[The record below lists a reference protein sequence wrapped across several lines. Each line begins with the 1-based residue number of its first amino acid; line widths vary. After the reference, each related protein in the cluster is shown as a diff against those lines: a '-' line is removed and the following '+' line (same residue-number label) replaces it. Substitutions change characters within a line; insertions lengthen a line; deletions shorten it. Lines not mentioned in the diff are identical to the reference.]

1 MLYGLIYNLSCIC
14 YLSDKSIVLRL
25 LITNL
30 AKRQDVV
37 KQFSRNSKNILI
49 MSDKEKPQKPTNQT
63 DKPTD
68 GGSTYITLNDE
79 TPSRNTT
86 NKD

>member
-1 MLYGLIYNLSCIC
+1 
-14 YLSDKSIVLRL
+14 
-25 LITNL
+25 
-30 AKRQDVV
+30 
-37 KQFSRNSKNILI
+37 
-49 MSDKEKPQKPTNQT
+49 MSDKEKPQTPTNQS

-86 NKD
+86 NKN

>member
-1 MLYGLIYNLSCIC
+1 
-14 YLSDKSIVLRL
+14 
-25 LITNL
+25 
-30 AKRQDVV
+30 
-37 KQFSRNSKNILI
+37 

-68 GGSTYITLNDE
+68 GGSTFITLNDE